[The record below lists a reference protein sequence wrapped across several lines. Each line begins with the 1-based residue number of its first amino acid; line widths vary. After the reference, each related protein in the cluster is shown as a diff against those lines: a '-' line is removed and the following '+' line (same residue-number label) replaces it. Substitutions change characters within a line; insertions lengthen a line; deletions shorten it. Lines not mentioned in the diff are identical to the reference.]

1 MNYRLLTAILLILF
15 VAFIYMAVPTPSN
28 LWEIIS
34 STDIESLAAYL
45 RGYGP
50 WAIAVSLLGNMLAD
64 ISGLPT
70 VFFSGANGLIFGFWG
85 GVAVSW
91 VAEILGGTIAFL
103 LFRATLYKKSK
114 RYIQKYKNLQF
125 LDRLTAAEGFR
136 AILIARLIP
145 LSPSGLIN
153 IAAAMSPM
161 SFRNFFLA
169 TALGKLPSIM
179 AEVYIGRD
187 LLSFQD
193 NKIRVAFW
201 LVLAIGIYLYSRM
214 RRKKNINSL

>member
-1 MNYRLLTAILLILF
+1 MNYRLMIAVILILSVIIIYF
-15 VAFIYMAVPTPSN
+15 FIPLPSD
-28 LWEIIS
+28 LWEIIN
-34 STDIESLAAYL
+34 STDIESLAERL
-45 RGYGP
+45 RGYGS
-50 WAIAVSLLGNMLAD
+50 WTILISILGNTLAD

-91 VAEILGGTIAFL
+91 VSEILGGTIAFL
-103 LFRATLYKKSK
+103 LFRATLYKKSQH
-114 RYIQKYKNLQF
+114 YIQKYKNLQF
-125 LDRLTAAEGFR
+125 LDRLTPAEGFR

-145 LSPSGLIN
+145 LSPSGLVN

-161 SFRNFFLA
+161 SFRNFFMA

-193 NKIRVAFW
+193 NKLRVAFW
-201 LVLAIGIYLYSRM
+201 LTLAAGAYLYSRS

>member
-1 MNYRLLTAILLILF
+1 MKYRLATAIILILA
-15 VAFIYMAVPTPSN
+15 VALVYLAIPLPSD
-28 LWEIIS
+28 LWEIIN
-34 STDIESLAAYL
+34 STDVESLAARL
-45 RGYGP
+45 RGYGS
-50 WAIAVSLLGNMLAD
+50 WAILISILAHTVVD

-114 RYIQKYKNLQF
+114 GYIQKYKHLQF

-153 IAAAMSPM
+153 IAAAMSPI
-161 SFRNFFLA
+161 SFRNFFFA
-169 TALGKLPSIM
+169 TVLGKLPSIL

-201 LVLAIGIYLYSRM
+201 LALAVAAYLYSRTR
-214 RRKKNINSL
+214 RRKKGPSL

>member
-1 MNYRLLTAILLILF
+1 MNYRLVTAIILILS
-15 VAFIYMAVPTPSN
+15 VMFIYLAIPTSSD
-28 LWEIIS
+28 LWEIIN
-34 STDIESLAAYL
+34 STDVESLAARL
-45 RGYGP
+45 RSYGS
-50 WAIAVSLLGNMLAD
+50 WAILISILGNTAVD

-114 RYIQKYKNLQF
+114 RYIQKYRNLQF

-161 SFRNFFLA
+161 SFRNFFFA
-169 TALGKLPSIM
+169 TALGKLPSII

-193 NKIRVAFW
+193 NKIRVVFW
-201 LVLAIGIYLYSRM
+201 LALAAAAYLYSRIR
-214 RRKKNINSL
+214 RRKKSNNL